1 MAKSTNTYF
10 ESVQNKSVKSI
21 ESLIAEINNVSL
33 RDVKGKVMD
42 QKALRKAL
50 MKSGSEIWTNEK
62 AAPSSN
68 TFKIRYAT
76 MMVSYVFS
84 NLE

>member
-33 RDVKGKVMD
+33 RDVKGKVMKWLIS
-42 QKALRKAL
+42 QLLPVR
-50 MKSGSEIWTNEK
+50 
-62 AAPSSN
+62 
-68 TFKIRYAT
+68 RR
-76 MMVSYVFS
+76 
-84 NLE
+84 